1 MKKTFFILFLL
12 LNFNL
17 IFAQK
22 NFYGA
27 GVSYALTGEF
37 GDEAVG
43 LTGLSL
49 NYERRF
55 AKKWSF
61 SIVAIGQKSKAI
73 DDNVGDFTSSSNV
86 SLFDIKTTHRLLGLE
101 NLYVYHPS
109 GLESG
114 FHYGFGFNIKL
125 YNSVNT
131 AVTPNTPAY
140 ILYGTANIDKN
151 ILLSVGYTE
160 YFDSGFCF
168 SPFANLAFDP
178 VSNNIFPMEFR
189 LGCNFTFGNLFFENL
204 KNKE

>member
-86 SLFDIKTTHRLLGLE
+86 SLFDIKTTHRLLG
-101 NLYVYHPS
+101 
-109 GLESG
+109 
-114 FHYGFGFNIKL
+114 I
-125 YNSVNT
+125 
-131 AVTPNTPAY
+131 
-140 ILYGTANIDKN
+140 
-151 ILLSVGYTE
+151 
-160 YFDSGFCF
+160 
-168 SPFANLAFDP
+168 
-178 VSNNIFPMEFR
+178 
-189 LGCNFTFGNLFFENL
+189 
-204 KNKE
+204 